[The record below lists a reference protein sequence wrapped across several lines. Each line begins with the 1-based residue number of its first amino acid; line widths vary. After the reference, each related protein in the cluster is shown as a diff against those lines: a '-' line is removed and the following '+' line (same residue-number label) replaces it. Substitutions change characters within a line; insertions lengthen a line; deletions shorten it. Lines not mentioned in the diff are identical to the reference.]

1 MSNEAPSNWSP
12 ADWRQ
17 RPIRQQP
24 PYPDAA
30 ELENAL
36 DEVRALPPLVHRGEV
51 NTLRGHLA
59 KAARGEAFLLQ
70 GGDCAERFAD
80 CTKTAI
86 EAKLKILLQMS
97 LVLTWGARIP
107 VIRVGRMA
115 GQYAKPRS
123 NENETIN
130 GEKLPIFRGDNVN
143 AIAPDAI
150 ARMAERAR
158 RSQCHVIDAQI
169 TGGRPRAL
177 ERQLRYMVGGDDE
190 IVTRCRPVFETSAAE
205 ITHCG
210 PVGMGS
216 IAKICNNLV
225 QFQAWMAYVE
235 ADLIAAKAG
244 LAREKLFEVLAWI
257 MNDNARTFL
266 SVRAALVENPE
277 NQMLKER
284 FTSAMQLAQKDL
296 SLAQELAKE
305 QEVPVPGTDLAR
317 GHMAHLLGVDPQES
331 A

>member
-1 MSNEAPSNWSP
+1 MVERVGFIGLGDMGWPMARNLCGGSFDVMVYDLSAELVEELQAEGARAASSTQDVG
-12 ADWRQ
+12 AHSQVVGVCVVD
-17 RPIRQQP
+17 
-24 PYPDAA
+24 DAA
-30 ELENAL
+30 SETVVEQLL
-36 DEVRALPPLVHRGEV
+36 KG
-51 NTLRGHLA
+51 
-59 KAARGEAFLLQ
+59 AAP
-70 GGDCAERFAD
+70 D
-80 CTKTAI
+80 TVIAI
-86 EAKLKILLQMS
+86 HGTVS
-97 LVLTWGARIP
+97 
-107 VIRVGRMA
+107 
-115 GQYAKPRS
+115 
-123 NENETIN
+123 
-130 GEKLPIFRGDNVN
+130 
-143 AIAPDAI
+143 PDAI

-177 ERQLRYMVGGDDE
+177 ERQLRYMVGGEDE

-235 ADLIAAKAG
+235 ADLIATKAG

-277 NQMLKER
+277 NEMLKER

-317 GHMAHLLGVDPQES
+317 GHMAHLFGVDPQES